1 MKESKER
8 KKVLIPL
15 FLTPVHAG
23 FPSPADDFVESRL
36 DLNDYLIDKPAATY
50 FLRVNGNSMIDLS
63 INDGDLLIVDRSL
76 EPKNNNVVVASID
89 GDFTVKIFQKRA
101 KQVRLIPANK
111 MFKPIVVQDGENL
124 MIWGTVKH
132 VIHTFQK
139 WKKL

>member
-1 MKESKER
+1 MKESPKR

-76 EPKNNNVVVASID
+76 EPKNNNIVVASVD
-89 GDFTVKIFQKRA
+89 GDFTVKTFQKHA
-101 KQVRLIPANK
+101 KQVRLMPANK
-111 MFKPIVVQDGENL
+111 MFKPIIVRDGENF

>member
-1 MKESKER
+1 MEEKTER

-15 FLTPVHAG
+15 YLTPVHAG
-23 FPSPADDFVESRL
+23 FPSPADDYVESRL

-50 FLRVNGNSMIDLS
+50 FLKVNGNSMIDLS

-76 EPKNNNVVVASID
+76 EPKNNNVVVASLD

-101 KQVRLIPANK
+101 KQIRLIPANK
-111 MFKPIVVQDGENL
+111 MFKPINVEEGADFA
-124 MIWGTVKH
+124 IWGTVKH